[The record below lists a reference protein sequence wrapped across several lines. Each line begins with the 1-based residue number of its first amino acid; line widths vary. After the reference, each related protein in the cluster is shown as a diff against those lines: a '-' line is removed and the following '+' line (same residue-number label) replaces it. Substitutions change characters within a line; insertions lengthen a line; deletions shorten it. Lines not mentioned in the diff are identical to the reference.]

1 MSKKVSMFAASKGEN
16 EEETSKMK
24 RVREMAK
31 RLHVYLYVFVVLFSP
46 AKNPLFM
53 SILCTVHEIYP
64 FEIYL
69 AG

>member
-46 AKNPLFM
+46 AKK
-53 SILCTVHEIYP
+53 STVHVNFIRS
-64 FEIYL
+64 
-69 AG
+69 A